1 MIIHYAAAAGIV
13 AELVAKVSTH
23 PSGRKGVIAVVD
35 SHGELISLARMDG
48 AALSSLQLAMNKA
61 YTAARAARTSEELGK
76 KVASLG
82 TSIANFGDARYT
94 GFGGGVPVRHNGEVI
109 GAVAISGLAEEDDIA
124 LATWAAEK
132 LAQPTPTASDALSA
146 S

>member
-1 MIIHYAAAAGIV
+1 MTIPYAAAAVIV
-13 AELVAKVSTH
+13 AELIARIGTH
-23 PSGRKGVIAVVD
+23 PSGRKAVVAVVD
-35 SHGELISLARMDG
+35 SHGELISMARMDG

-82 TSIANFGDARYT
+82 TSLANFGDARYT
-94 GFGGGVPVRHNGEVI
+94 GFGGGVPVRRNGAVI
-109 GAVAISGLAEEDDIA
+109 GAVAISGLVEEDDIA

-132 LAQPTPTASDALSA
+132 LAQPTPAASDSLPA